1 MPAATTTSPT
11 RRRLTTA
18 VLIAAA
24 VAVLAVVAWLL
35 TRPDPSEA
43 VAPVVV
49 DEVSAAPPV
58 TGAAGE
64 PTQEQVQALDRLSG
78 TLERG
83 GDTAEF
89 VLDNVELDFGPD
101 AWVITAPA
109 TADFD
114 GDGTVE
120 ALLTELE
127 GLVGKP
133 VVANVRLDEDGDDA
147 DVFVLNDLTY
157 RDSAGGTPPW
167 QPPTTDTTAVSAEVA
182 RANAVKAVG
191 EGSRVTEL
199 ERVRAGQVAWEATVV
214 DARGAEY
221 NVLLTA
227 DGTVLDQ
234 RRD

>member
-1 MPAATTTSPT
+1 MTAATTPRRT
-11 RRRLTTA
+11 RRLTTA
-18 VLIAAA
+18 VLVALG
-24 VAVLAVVAWLL
+24 VAVLAVLVWLL

-58 TGAAGE
+58 TGAAGG
-64 PTQEQVQALDRLSG
+64 PTQEQVQALDRLNG

-101 AWVITAPA
+101 AWVLTAPA

-114 GDGTVE
+114 GDGSVE
-120 ALLTELE
+120 PLLTELE

-167 QPPTTDTTAVSAEVA
+167 QPEATTGAGVSADAVRSA
-182 RANAVKAVG
+182 AVKAVG
-191 EGSRVTEL
+191 DGSRVTEL

-221 NVLLTA
+221 NVLLAA
-227 DGTVLDQ
+227 DGRVLDQ

>member
-1 MPAATTTSPT
+1 MPAPTS

-18 VLIAAA
+18 ALVAAG
-24 VAVLAVVAWLL
+24 VAVLVVVAWLL
-35 TRPDPSEA
+35 TRPDPQES

-49 DEVSAAPPV
+49 DEVSAAPPA
-58 TGAAGE
+58 TGAAG
-64 PTQEQVQALDRLSG
+64 PQQEQVEALDRLSG
-78 TLERG
+78 NLERG

-89 VLDNVELDFGPD
+89 ALDGVELDFGPEP
-101 AWVITAPA
+101 WVLTAPA

-114 GDGTVE
+114 GDGTAE
-120 ALLTELE
+120 PLLTELE
-127 GLVGKP
+127 GLVGQE

-167 QPPTTDTTAVSAEVA
+167 QPPTTDTAGVSADVV
-182 RANAVKAVG
+182 RANAIEAVG
-191 EGSRVTEL
+191 KGSTVTEL
-199 ERVRAGQVAWEATVV
+199 ERVRAGKVAWEATVV
-214 DARGAEY
+214 DAQGAEH
-221 NVLLTA
+221 NVLLAA

>member
-1 MPAATTTSPT
+1 MTTAVPPNPT

-18 VLIAAA
+18 LLVA
-24 VAVLAVVAWLL
+24 VGVVVLAVLVWLL

-58 TGAAGE
+58 TGTAGA
-64 PTQEQVQALDRLSG
+64 PSQEQVQALTRLSG
-78 TLERG
+78 VLEHG

-114 GDGTVE
+114 GDGTTE
-120 ALLTELE
+120 PLLAELE
-127 GLVGKP
+127 GLVGQE

-157 RDSAGGTPPW
+157 RDSSGGTPPW
-167 QPPTTDTTAVSAEVA
+167 QPPATDTTGVSADVI
-182 RANAVKAVG
+182 RANAIDAVG
-191 EGSRVTEL
+191 AGLNVTEL
-199 ERVRAGQVAWEATVV
+199 ERVRAGNVAWEATVV
-214 DARGAEY
+214 DAQGAEH
-221 NVLLTA
+221 NVLLAA

>member
-1 MPAATTTSPT
+1 MTTATTPNPT

-18 VLIAAA
+18 VL
-24 VAVLAVVAWLL
+24 VALGVVVLAVLVWLL

-58 TGAAGE
+58 TGAAGA
-64 PTQEQVQALDRLSG
+64 PTQEQIQALTRLTG
-78 TLERG
+78 VLERG

-114 GDGTVE
+114 GDGTAE
-120 ALLTELE
+120 PLLAELE
-127 GLVGKP
+127 GLVGRE

-147 DVFVLNDLTY
+147 DVFVLNDVTY
-157 RDSAGGTPPW
+157 RDSSGSTPPW
-167 QPPTTDTTAVSAEVA
+167 QPEATDTTGVSADVI
-182 RANAVKAVG
+182 RANAIDAVG
-191 EGSRVTEL
+191 AGSSVSEL
-199 ERVRAGQVAWEATVV
+199 ERVRAGQVAWEAIVV
-214 DARGAEY
+214 DAQGAEF
-221 NVLLTA
+221 NVLLA
-227 DGTVLDQ
+227 AEGTVLDQ